1 MSSILIHG
9 LFHHMDYSRL
19 LPLIICNLPLQEQDT
34 WLNTLTCYLICSFTE
49 YIYDCFRIIHPYPSG
64 KEHYR
69 WSTMLM
75 CSSFC
80 LWFYRFYLLPK
91 LLRSAPSPIPFSEV
105 VSYICNGVHIS
116 SHKLH
121 SFLGSWNFQNIFSY
135 TEVYSLCSNVVW
147 VSINV

>member
-91 LLRSAPSPIPFSEV
+91 LLRSAPSPFPFNEAFSNTSKKVRGFCEF
-105 VSYICNGVHIS
+105 YPGVAGRGTPS
-116 SHKLH
+116 RA
-121 SFLGSWNFQNIFSY
+121 QNRAL
-135 TEVYSLCSNVVW
+135 V
-147 VSINV
+147 